1 MQVSTLYP
9 LSFFHSKH
17 IHTLAQTRQTENN
30 KVLAMAPVP
39 VPGSHSQVGESFSE
53 TQACKSVEHLSTIY
67 AHLI

>member
-1 MQVSTLYP
+1 
-9 LSFFHSKH
+9 
-17 IHTLAQTRQTENN
+17 
-30 KVLAMAPVP
+30 MAPVP